1 MTLSQFQ
8 KKRGQA
14 VSALFKLRQNNKL
27 QLTFGK
33 QLVLKSPVDATEE
46 TFKLVRASIVL
57 ELQKQANHG
66 YPDLDLCSNS
76 TAMQSDS
83 VGLLD
88 LS

>member
-1 MTLSQFQ
+1 MQ
-8 KKRGQA
+8 
-14 VSALFKLRQNNKL
+14 QNKKL

-33 QLVLKSPVDATEE
+33 QLVFSPQLMKKEE

-66 YPDLDLCSNS
+66 YPDLYLCSNS

>member
-1 MTLSQFQ
+1 M
-8 KKRGQA
+8 
-14 VSALFKLRQNNKL
+14 
-27 QLTFGK
+27 
-33 QLVLKSPVDATEE
+33 
-46 TFKLVRASIVL
+46 IVL

-88 LS
+88 LSYLINSNYKASFRLQMAQI